1 MENLFMGELKD
12 HLDVMAEIKQLEERV
27 IRASDII
34 ATAMNGGGK
43 IMLCGNG
50 GSAADSQHIAAEF
63 SGRFRLDRKPLPALS
78 LTTDSSALTCISN
91 DYSFESVFS
100 RQLEALGKNGDILLA
115 ISTSGNSSNILRAVE
130 SANRKKVF
138 SIGLLGNE
146 GGKLK
151 SKVDLPII
159 VGSANTARIQEAHI
173 FIGHM
178 ICALVESKIE

>member
-1 MENLFMGELKD
+1 MKNLFLGELNE
-12 HLDVMAEIKQLEERV
+12 HLNVMAGIKQLEECV
-27 IRASDII
+27 IHASNII
-34 ATAMNGGGK
+34 AAAMNDGGK
-43 IMLCGNG
+43 MMLCGNG

-63 SGRFRLDRKPLPALS
+63 SGRFRLDRKPLPAIS
-78 LTTDSSALTCISN
+78 LTTDSSALTSISN

-100 RQLEALGKNGDILLA
+100 RQLEAIGKNGDILLV

-138 SIGLLGNE
+138 SIGLLGND

-151 SKVDLPII
+151 PKVDLPII
-159 VGSANTARIQEAHI
+159 VGSPNTARIQEAHI